1 MSFVLNKNNT
11 TFITVTLTENSLLT
25 SPYYLFEFQN
35 QQSNVKYYCIQ
46 PVDSSSEQDRSNR
59 FYITEK
65 VTPDNLN
72 GEINLVVGD
81 YNYKVYE
88 QASNTNLDPTGL
100 TMVESG
106 ICSVIDLVAEENKIY
121 DTTTTNKV
129 YNG

>member
-1 MSFVLNKNNT
+1 M
-11 TFITVTLTENSLLT
+11 LT

-35 QQSNVKYYCIQ
+35 QQSNIKSYCIQ
-46 PVDSSSEQDRSNR
+46 PVDSSSEQERSNR

-65 VTPDNLN
+65 ATPDNLN

-88 QASNTNLDPTGL
+88 QASDTNLDPTGL

-106 ICSVIDLVAEENKIY
+106 ICSVVDLVAEENKIY